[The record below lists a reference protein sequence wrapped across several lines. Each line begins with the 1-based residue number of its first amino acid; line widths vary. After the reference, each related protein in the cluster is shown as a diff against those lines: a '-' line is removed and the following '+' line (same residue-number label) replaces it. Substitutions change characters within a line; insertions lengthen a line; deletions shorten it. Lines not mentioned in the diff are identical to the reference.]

1 MKSGA
6 SCIYRQS
13 DIPWNTVMRNLISYC
28 SSSFLIQAILDLDRC
43 LGVWSRAF
51 LRPSG
56 EYMSSPLPLERPC
69 RVGSACIGVG
79 GIGAGVCS
87 SSDRLSQSTCRV
99 SSSLISPPNF
109 PSSVSSVPPTAPSS
123 STSAAAWA
131 GSIVRCCL
139 GPVNSPFVIRKSWA
153 GRSSICL

>member
-6 SCIYRQS
+6 SCIYRKY
-13 DIPWNTVMRNLISYC
+13 DIPKNTVMRNLISYC
-28 SSSFLIQAILDLDRC
+28 SSSFLIQAILDLDRS
-43 LGVWSRAF
+43 LGLSLKASSR
-51 LRPSG
+51 LSRV
-56 EYMSSPLPLERPC
+56 YISSPLPLERPC

-99 SSSLISPPNF
+99 SSSLKSPPNF
-109 PSSVSSVPPTAPSS
+109 SSSVSSVPPTAPSS

-139 GPVNSPFVIRKSWA
+139 GPVNSPLVI
-153 GRSSICL
+153 L